1 MGRRTPLLLLGLG
14 LGTFVVFTIAFLPA
28 STVGRFLPAAIRV
41 DRLTGT
47 IWDGHALSLRIGQTT
62 IDELHWRCAVLPL
75 LIGRVRCDVDS
86 DLGGGHFQALVTLR
100 PGTRV
105 SVTGLRGELPLESA
119 GTTGAARGW
128 RGRLRFED
136 VGAEVASGK
145 PQGLSGRIIAQDLR
159 APDRPGTKLGSYALE
174 LGEGFSAPGVI
185 GGRLRDLDAPLF
197 LRGTLR
203 IDPLTGYLAEGEVA
217 PRPGM
222 PAEVLDTLGFLAPP
236 DASGRRSFSIEG
248 SFQNPVR

>member
-1 MGRRTPLLLLGLG
+1 MGRRTPLILLGLG
-14 LGTFVVFTIAFLPA
+14 LVTFVVFTVALLPA
-28 STVGRFLPAAIRV
+28 SAVERFLPAAVRV

-47 IWDGHALSLRIGQTT
+47 IWDGHGLSLRIGQVS
-62 IDELHWRCAVLPL
+62 IDELHWRCAALPL

-86 DLGGGHFQALVTLR
+86 DLGGGHLLANVTLR
-100 PGTRV
+100 PGMRV

-119 GTTGAARGW
+119 GTTGAPRGW
-128 RGRLRFED
+128 HGRLRFED

-145 PQGLSGRIIAQDLR
+145 PQRLSGRIIAEDLR
-159 APDRPGTKLGSYALE
+159 SPHRPGTKLGSYALE
-174 LGEGFSAPGVI
+174 LGEGFSTAGVI
-185 GGRLRDLDAPLF
+185 GGRLRDLDAPLL

-203 IDPLTGYLAEGEVA
+203 IDPGNGYLAEGEVA

-222 PAEVLDTLGFLAPP
+222 PAEVLDALGFLAPP

-248 SFQNPVR
+248 SF